1 MPIPHD
7 DSEMGCHC
15 GGKCG
20 KCGGDMAPTMNGE
33 MGCVNCGEMCGVLD
47 SAKEILT
54 RPAPPLHTTAGHAS
68 SDLEARYWA
77 LDATWNALLFT
88 NVQPPPKDKPD
99 AWMKYQAAH
108 PEDREAVAEWRQ
120 LVQDR
125 DAGKLTAKALDSA
138 EADLRV
144 IVMSGK
150 APNVAVPEAPAS
162 SSAGPPS
169 FGAADDAVKA
179 AEDKAR
185 EVIGQASKAAGEAV
199 SKAASEAVDKA
210 AEKVKEKVKDEA
222 DKAMGTAAKVGL
234 VAGGV
239 AVIGGGAF
247 LIFRARK
254 NRRAK

>member
-7 DSEMGCHC
+7 DGEMGCHC

-20 KCGGDMAPTMNGE
+20 KCGGDMAPTQTGE

-54 RPAPPLHTTAGHAS
+54 RPAPPLHTTSGHAS

-77 LDATWNALLFT
+77 LDATWNALLFS
-88 NVQPPPKDKPD
+88 NVNPPPKDKPD
-99 AWMKYQAAH
+99 AWMKYQEAH

-120 LVQDR
+120 LVQDH
-125 DAGKLTAKALDSA
+125 DAGKLTSKALDSA
-138 EADLRV
+138 ETDLRV
-144 IVMSGK
+144 IVMAGK
-150 APNVAVPEAPAS
+150 APNTAAPDS
-162 SSAGPPS
+162 PPAGPLSSGVPP
-169 FGAADDAVKA
+169 FGGIDGAVKA
-179 AEDKAR
+179 AGEVIDKAAKTAG
-185 EVIGQASKAAGEAV
+185 EAAGKAAGQ
-199 SKAASEAVDKA
+199 AVDKA
-210 AEKVKEKVKDEA
+210 AKEVKEKADE
-222 DKAMGTAAKVGL
+222 AMGTAAKVGL